1 MIETRFRIPRRG
13 FTLDVAESFPAQGV
27 TAIFGPSGCGKTTWL
42 RAIAGLERAPDGLCR
57 VNGQTWQ
64 DGGHFTPPHRRALA
78 CVFQDAA
85 LFPHLDVRENLLFG
99 YKRTPE
105 STRRVSFDETVET
118 LGLAHLLRRAP
129 ASLSGGEAQRVAI
142 ARALL
147 ASPGLLLMDEPMAA
161 LDGKARAD
169 ILALLEDLRARLS
182 IPVVYVSHS
191 RVEVARL
198 ADHLVLMDKGRVR
211 ASGPLTQLVTR
222 LDIAADEGAQAAAI
236 IEARVAGHDE
246 KWHLTYLDFPGGCFQ
261 IARASR
267 PEGSTARLRVLARD
281 VSLTLEPQTGT
292 SILNIFPATVT
303 EMTWTGPAQML
314 ARLDLA
320 GSPLLAGITKKSAA
334 ALKLAPGRAVY
345 AQIKAVALL

>member
-42 RAIAGLERAPDGLCR
+42 RAIAGLERTPDGLCR

-85 LFPHLDVRENLLFG
+85 LFPHLDVRQNLLFG

-105 STRRVSFDETVET
+105 SARRVSFDETVET

-211 ASGPLTQLVTR
+211 ACGPLTQLVTR

-246 KWHLTYLDFPGGCFQ
+246 KWHLTYLDFPGGRFQ

-281 VSLTLEPQTGT
+281 VSLTLKPQTGT

-303 EMTWTGPAQML
+303 EMTRTGPAQML

-320 GSPLLAGITKKSAA
+320 GAPLLAGITRKSAA